1 MLNKSDFDLE
11 ERKINSNGKK
21 VIIQELYSRLNNI
34 IEYNGKKIKFE
45 EIIRKKANLLV
56 KELMK
61 DEIYNKLW
69 Y

>member
-61 DEIYNKLW
+61 DEIYNKL
-69 Y
+69 